1 MFKKLFGKGK
11 EVNKEIAIYTP
22 ITGEYVKIEDIPDP
36 VFAQKMM
43 GEGFGVNPTEGE
55 VVSPING
62 KVDNI
67 FPTKHA
73 IGLQADNGLE
83 LLVHVGL
90 DTVQLDGEGFEV
102 LVESGDTVNI
112 GDPLL
117 RFDLNYI
124 KENAKSVISPIII
137 TNSDNTSAIAVA
149 EDLNSVSKGETKIVD
164 VTMN

>member
-11 EVNKEIAIYTP
+11 EVNKESAIYAP

-43 GEGFGVNPTEGE
+43 GEGFGINPTEGE
-55 VVSPING
+55 VVSPIEG
-62 KVDNI
+62 KVDNV

-73 IGLQADNGLE
+73 IGLKAENGLE
-83 LLVHVGL
+83 LLVHIGL
-90 DTVQLDGEGFEV
+90 DTVQLDGEGFDI
-102 LVESGDTVNI
+102 LVESGDVVKV

-117 RFDLNYI
+117 KFDLDYI
-124 KENAKSVISPIII
+124 KENAKSVVSPIII
-137 TNSDNTSAIAVA
+137 TNSDNTASIS
-149 EDLNSVSKGETKIVD
+149 LNDVTTVTKGETKIVD